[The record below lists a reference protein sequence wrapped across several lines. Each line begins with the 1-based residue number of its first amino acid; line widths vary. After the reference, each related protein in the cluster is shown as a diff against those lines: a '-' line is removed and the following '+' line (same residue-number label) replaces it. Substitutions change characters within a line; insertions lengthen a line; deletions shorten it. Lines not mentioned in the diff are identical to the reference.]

1 MKKMLLI
8 LGKIALAIVLFLLT
22 YVILALAI
30 PYISVNT
37 EDVESAED
45 IAIYIKTNGVHTDLV
60 VPIQS
65 KYKDWSQKIK
75 FEQTKG
81 QDSTMQYLGFGWG
94 DKGFYLDTPEWSDL
108 KFSTAF
114 VAAFGIGSSA
124 MHATFYKHI
133 DESNDCIKINVSAAE
148 YRNLVAFIEEK
159 FDHDENGNPIYID
172 ATTYGEND
180 VFYEAKGAYNFF
192 YTCNTWANNGLKT
205 MDQKAALWTPTDF
218 GIFQHYR

>member
-1 MKKMLLI
+1 MLLI

-30 PYISVNT
+30 PYIPVNT
-37 EDVESAED
+37 EDVEPAED

-75 FEQTKG
+75 FEQTKA

-159 FDHDENGNPIYID
+159 FDYDENGNPIYID